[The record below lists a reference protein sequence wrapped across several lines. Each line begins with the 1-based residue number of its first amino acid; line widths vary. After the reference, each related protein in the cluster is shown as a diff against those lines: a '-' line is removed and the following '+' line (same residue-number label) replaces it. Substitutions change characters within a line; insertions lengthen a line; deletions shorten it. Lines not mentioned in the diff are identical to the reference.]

1 MSEAPRIGLVH
12 AVQPAIAPIHAAFA
26 RQWPQARYTNVF
38 DDALPADL
46 EQEGGLTDR
55 IRARILRLAEIAAD
69 GADAV
74 LFTCTA
80 FDDAIDAAASA
91 VRVPLLKPNEAMFE
105 AALALGGR
113 IGMVATF
120 APAVQPMETALL
132 ARARAMGKQAA
143 LRVVC
148 IPEALALAR
157 SGNVARHDELVAA
170 AVPRLQDCDAIL
182 LAQFSTST
190 ALNAAQAMTT
200 TPVLSAP
207 DAAVLALRTRLSPS
221 R

>member
-1 MSEAPRIGLVH
+1 MSERPRIGLVH

-46 EQEGGLTDR
+46 EQEGGITDR

-80 FDDAIDAAASA
+80 FDEAIDAAASA

-105 AALALGGR
+105 AALALGDR

-132 ARARAMGKQAA
+132 ARARAGA
-143 LRVVC
+143 RDVVVRSAC
-148 IPEALALAR
+148 VAEALACAR
-157 SGNVARHDELVAA
+157 GGEVARHDELVAH
-170 AVPRLQDCDAIL
+170 AVAQLRDCDAIL

-190 ALNAAQAMTT
+190 ALHAAQAVTPI
-200 TPVLSAP
+200 PVLSAP
-207 DAAVLALRTRLSPS
+207 DAAVLALKKLLQPS
-221 R
+221 A